1 MYSGTGDDV
10 QVKRT
15 GAGNAEESM
24 NMGNTSMAGLSD
36 YSMGDIQRVGSD
48 SMADYSMAS
57 LGDDQMVRVD
67 GKAEQAQDD
76 MKANLLDDLK
86 QELGMVEI
94 SNPQNDN
101 SFIK

>member
-15 GAGNAEESM
+15 GGGNAEESM

-67 GKAEQAQDD
+67 GKAEQAPDD
-76 MKANLLDDLK
+76 MKANMLDDLK